1 MAKLSTQSRLRFR
14 SAWLRAHQLSARITV
29 TIHTTNEIISKI
41 EQKKLFHIEVGI
53 KLEEE
58 ERRIRSE

>member
-1 MAKLSTQSRLRFR
+1 MLTMEPKREEKTNQKIMKITKDQEPFSGAKPNKPRV
-14 SAWLRAHQLSARITV
+14 TV

-53 KLEEE
+53 KL
-58 ERRIRSE
+58 